1 MSEFDG
7 ASGPAAPVTATAP
20 HASKASTRLL
30 VVAFIVA
37 FTLMLLVPVWFLLG
51 VVGSGG
57 GHVHGGAKITPEWFT
72 SKVNEQQQRYG
83 LPDGSVRVPP
93 GNKVLVTMP
102 DGLVV
107 PASTSK
113 VYIMMRQF
121 SFTPNTIRLQ
131 FGGLYDLLFYSP
143 DVFHGA
149 SVIQDGSLNA
159 VVMPNMTSKLTVRVT
174 QTGEVQLL
182 CNEYCGL
189 GHHLMKGR
197 IVVE

>member
-1 MSEFDG
+1 MKA
-7 ASGPAAPVTATAP
+7 ASVTAV
-20 HASKASTRLL
+20 KGSTLFL
-30 VVAFIVA
+30 VVAFAVA
-37 FTLMLLVPVWFLLG
+37 FMVMLLIPTWYLLG
-51 VVGSGG
+51 VVGAGG
-57 GHVHGGAKITPEWFT
+57 GHVHGGAKISQEWFVT
-72 SKVNEQQQRYG
+72 KINDQQQKYG
-83 LPDGSVRVPP
+83 LPDGSVRIPP
-93 GNKVLVTMP
+93 GGKVRVRMP

-121 SFTPNTIRLQ
+121 SFTPHTIRLQ
-131 FGGLYDLLFYSP
+131 FGGLYDLIFFSP

-149 SVIQDGSLNA
+149 SVVQDGSLNA

-174 QTGEVQLL
+174 KTGEIQLL

-197 IVVE
+197 LIVE